1 MINLLFILSVT
12 QLAIVMDSPADV
24 TLIKHY
30 STAPAMVAIVLIV
43 RPIATDQIV
52 NVVGNSFTNG
62 KIIIAFPAIV
72 MRQVINHLHFSSLAH
87 CNPIKNMTDLI
98 ISRNRL

>member
-1 MINLLFILSVT
+1 
-12 QLAIVMDSPADV
+12 MDSPADV

-72 MRQVINHLHFSSLAH
+72 MRQVHEACSVIAKVNVRA
-87 CNPIKNMTDLI
+87 
-98 ISRNRL
+98 NRA